1 MSGACG
7 RPEKSL
13 YNALEAAAKN
23 NQPASFWG
31 TFMLDKYPVITKLVC
46 VALVV
51 SFVFPAGQMLFPMIG
66 DEIGATPYGAIEA
79 VLSTSLGFGL
89 YSVLFG

>member
-1 MSGACG
+1 
-7 RPEKSL
+7 
-13 YNALEAAAKN
+13 
-23 NQPASFWG
+23 
-31 TFMLDKYPVITKLVC
+31 MLDKYPVITKLIC

-51 SFVFPAGQMLFPMIG
+51 SFVFPAGQMLFPMVG
-66 DEIGATPYGAIEA
+66 HEIGETPYGAIEA